1 MNLKC
6 KFLLIIMTRGY
17 IYFVIENWCFESKNI
32 YKFSCLNLY
41 NINKQTQKKVGLM
54 AIC

>member
-1 MNLKC
+1 MFWIK
-6 KFLLIIMTRGY
+6 K
-17 IYFVIENWCFESKNI
+17 K